1 MASVRMTRELRD
13 VIRRKA
19 EEAYEL
25 ANPRPKP
32 NNEYVAAVRAA
43 IVDSPEQ
50 TYLRDIKK
58 LGEEREVDKATRYGQ
73 NILPHSPK
81 ETVTGI
87 ELRIQTL
94 AGVVSRQP
102 MLGVVN
108 RQGSD
113 YKNCHVN
120 FDTPLTNYLV
130 VDGDRRHW
138 GDPVVWINDLRV
150 EDKTQ
155 IIEHFDAHQKA
166 DEDYTVARRNY
177 ESSIRDLVN
186 NVTTLKQLLEIW
198 PAAESLIPNDK
209 IQKMHIKV
217 TRAQRAAE
225 IKEEVCFDP
234 TIANQAVLTA
244 KMLGG

>member
-1 MASVRMTRELRD
+1 MASVRMTNELRHD
-13 VIRRKA
+13 IRRRA
-19 EEAYEL
+19 EEAYDL
-25 ANPRPKP
+25 ANPPPKP

-43 IVDSPEQ
+43 VTNSPEQ

-58 LGEEREVDKATRYGQ
+58 LGEEREVNASTRYGQ
-73 NILPHSPK
+73 NILPHTPRES
-81 ETVTGI
+81 VTGI
-87 ELRIQTL
+87 DLRIKTL
-94 AGVVSRQP
+94 AGVVDHSP
-102 MLGVVN
+102 N
-108 RQGSD
+108 RDFKSCNV
-113 YKNCHVN
+113 K

-130 VDGDRRHW
+130 VDGDRHRW
-138 GDPVVWINDLRV
+138 GDPTVWINDLRV

-155 IIEHFDAHQKA
+155 LIEYFDAHQKA

-177 ESSIRDLVN
+177 ESSIHDLVN

-209 IQKMHIKV
+209 IQKMHAKV
-217 TRAQRAAE
+217 TRAQRAAA

>member
-1 MASVRMTRELRD
+1 MASVRMTNELRHD
-13 VIRRKA
+13 IRRKA

-58 LGEEREVDKATRYGQ
+58 LGEEREVDASTRYGQ
-73 NILPHSPK
+73 NILPHTPRES
-81 ETVTGI
+81 VTGI
-87 ELRIQTL
+87 DLRIKTL
-94 AGVVSRQP
+94 AGVVSRH
-102 MLGVVN
+102 N
-108 RQGSD
+108 ND
-113 YKNCHVN
+113 YKDVTIK

-130 VDGDRRHW
+130 VDGDRHRW
-138 GDPVVWINDLRV
+138 GDPTVWINDLRV

-155 IIEHFDAHQKA
+155 IIEYFDAHQKA
-166 DEDYTVARRNY
+166 DEDYTMSRRNY
-177 ESSIRDLVN
+177 ESSIHDLVN

-209 IQKMHIKV
+209 IQKMHVKV
-217 TRAQRAAE
+217 TRAQRAAA

>member
-1 MASVRMTRELRD
+1 MASVRMTNELRHD
-13 VIRRKA
+13 IRRKA
-19 EEAYEL
+19 EEAYDL

-58 LGEEREVDKATRYGQ
+58 LGEEREVDKDTRYGQ
-73 NILPHSPK
+73 NILPHEPR
-81 ETVTGI
+81 EAVTGVD
-87 ELRIQTL
+87 LRIKTL
-94 AGVVSRQP
+94 AGVVS
-102 MLGVVN
+102 N
-108 RQGSD
+108 RDRD
-113 YKNCHVN
+113 YKDCTVK

-130 VDGDRRHW
+130 ADGDRHRW
-138 GDPVVWINDLRV
+138 GDPTVWINDLRV

-155 IIEHFDAHQKA
+155 IIEYFEAHRKA

-177 ESSIRDLVN
+177 ESSICDLVN

-209 IQKMHIKV
+209 IQKMHVKV
-217 TRAQRAAE
+217 TRAQRAAA

-234 TIANQAVLTA
+234 TVANQAVLTA